1 MGEKMIID
9 LTKLN
14 TNLSINID
22 EKVNI
27 VDEWLVN
34 TDIQKLDDVSFKGK
48 IINEVDETYLLTGLL
63 NGRMLLLDNL
73 TLEEVWYPFSIE
85 IEENY
90 EISENILDI
99 LPILWQNILVEVPLK
114 VVSNST
120 KDVTLKGDGWRLIS
134 EDEYNLEKNES
145 PFSELNK
152 LLEKGKE

>member
-1 MGEKMIID
+1 MIID

-14 TNLSINID
+14 TSLSINID

-114 VVSNST
+114 VVSDST

>member
-1 MGEKMIID
+1 MIID

-27 VDEWLVN
+27 IDEWLVN

-114 VVSNST
+114 VVSDST

>member
-1 MGEKMIID
+1 MIID

-14 TNLSINID
+14 TSLSINID

-27 VDEWLVN
+27 IDEWLVN

-114 VVSNST
+114 VVSDST

>member
-27 VDEWLVN
+27 IDEWLVN

-48 IINEVDETYLLTGLL
+48 IINEVDETYLLTGVL

-99 LPILWQNILVEVPLK
+99 LPILWQNILVEVPFK
-114 VVSNST
+114 VVSDST